1 MFFAQKPG
9 PTKNANRKI
18 TIFGCLGTAKEKNEL
33 GIVTPL
39 TTHHALAYCILKS
52 QKTYMKF
59 GFGLEKFV
67 INSRCYCNVI
77 L

>member
-1 MFFAQKPG
+1 MFG
-9 PTKNANRKI
+9 DSER
-18 TIFGCLGTAKEKNEL
+18 KNEL

-67 INSRCYCNVI
+67 INSRRFCNVI